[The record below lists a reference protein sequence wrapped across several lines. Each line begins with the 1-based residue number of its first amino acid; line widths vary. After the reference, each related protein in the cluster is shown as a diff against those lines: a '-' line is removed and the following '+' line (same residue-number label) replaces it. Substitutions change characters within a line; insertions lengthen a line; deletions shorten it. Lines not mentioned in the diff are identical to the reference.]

1 MCWGREPHGTHV
13 GPGCV
18 GVCLG
23 GRLAAWPGKG
33 LAGYLDVH
41 LVVSRPVDGS
51 IEPKA
56 HHKDALADREP
67 AEGTA
72 CQMDSV
78 RA

>member
-1 MCWGREPHGTHV
+1 MAREG
-13 GPGCV
+13 
-18 GVCLG
+18 
-23 GRLAAWPGKG
+23 
-33 LAGYLDVH
+33 AGSYLDVH